1 LRAVTCG
8 LREQIMNQRVTI
20 NIEYQ
25 IAKVTLNRPDK
36 HNALDMPM
44 FVAIVDAIKQIK
56 KNKNIRVVIVS
67 GEGKSF
73 CSGLDVK
80 SVMKQ
85 RTNMFKLLWK
95 WWPGNANLAQQVTVG
110 WRQLDI
116 PVIMVLQGNCWGGGM
131 QIALGGD
138 FRIAAPDTSLSIM
151 EAKWGL
157 IPDMGGTPGLMEN
170 VSLDHAMKLA
180 MTAEII
186 SATEALEKNL
196 ITQIHDNPMQAA
208 NELANKLIE
217 RSPDTNKRIKQMY
230 HKIWCNKQGKI
241 LASETFNQWRI
252 ILGKNQK
259 IAVKR
264 ELGNKDIDY
273 V

>member
-1 LRAVTCG
+1 MET
-8 LREQIMNQRVTI
+8 QRVI
-20 NIEYQ
+20 IRVDNQ
-25 IAKVTLNRPDK
+25 IARVIFSRPEK

-44 FVAIVDAIKQIK
+44 FLAITDAIKQIK

-85 RTNMFKLLWK
+85 RSNMLKLLWK
-95 WWPGNANLAQQVTVG
+95 WWPGNANLAQKVTIG
-110 WRQLDI
+110 WRQLNV
-116 PVIMVLQGNCWGGGM
+116 PVIMVLHGNCWGGGM

-138 FRIAAPDTSLSIM
+138 FRIASSSTSLSIM

-170 VSLDHAMKLA
+170 VPLDQAMQLA
-180 MTAEII
+180 MTADVI
-186 SATEALEKNL
+186 SAPEALQKNL
-196 ITQIHDNPMQAA
+196 ITQINDDPLQAA
-208 NELANKLIE
+208 NQLAEKLIK
-217 RSPDTNKRIKQMY
+217 RSPDTNRRIKKMY
-230 HKIWCNKQGKI
+230 HKIWCNKQAKI
-241 LASETFNQWRI
+241 LAAETFSQWKI

-259 IAVKR
+259 IAVKK
-264 ELGNKDIDY
+264 ELGEDVDY

>member
-1 LRAVTCG
+1 MET
-8 LREQIMNQRVTI
+8 QRVKI
-20 NIEYQ
+20 SLDNR
-25 IAKVTLNRPDK
+25 IARVVLNRPDK

-44 FVAIVDAIKQIK
+44 FEAIAEAIKQIK
-56 KNKNIRVVIVS
+56 KDKNIRVVIVS

-80 SVMKQ
+80 SVMKRQ
-85 RTNMFKLLWK
+85 ANMLKLLWK

-110 WRQLDI
+110 WRKLDI

-138 FRIAAPDTSLSIM
+138 FRIAAPDTLLSIM

-170 VSLDHAMKLA
+170 VSLDHAMQLA
-180 MTAEII
+180 MTAETI
-186 SATEALEKNL
+186 SASDGLEKNL
-196 ITQIHDNPMQAA
+196 VTQIRNNPMQAA

-217 RSPDTNKRIKQMY
+217 RSPDTNKRIKRMY

-241 LASETFNQWRI
+241 LASETFNQWRVI
-252 ILGKNQK
+252 FGKNQN

-264 ELGNKDIDY
+264 ALGDTDIDY
-273 V
+273 L